1 MVETK
6 VPTIQVNEQP
16 IVVKDHCVDHAIHL
30 LVPIELYLIGIIII
44 RVVDFDE
51 CSINEHNTTL
61 GL

>member
-30 LVPIELYLIGIIII
+30 LVPIEPCPIGIIII
-44 RVVDFDE
+44 KVVDFDE
-51 CSINEHNTTL
+51 CSIN
-61 GL
+61 